1 METFPS
7 FLWILLLLVCMMG
20 EGACARHAEFVEC
33 NESDRKALLDFKG
46 GLVDRWDRLSSW
58 QGSKC
63 CQWWGIDCD
72 NKTGAVIA
80 VDLHNPAV
88 DFGSSFSRYGFWFL
102 GGEIRPSL
110 AQLKSL
116 RSLDLSFNTF
126 NSRIPHFFSSLE
138 NLRYLN
144 LSNAWFKESNIPQ
157 TLGNLSNLQ
166 VLDISTS
173 FATVT
178 VDNLEWVSG
187 LVSLKYLAMNGV
199 NLEKVGVGWVK
210 ALNELPSLTELHLND
225 CQLSSLMYFL
235 PSVNLTSLAVLELRN
250 NNFNSEL
257 PNWIV
262 NISSLIT
269 VDLSFGSLN
278 GRIPHSFSELPNLQ
292 SLKLSG
298 NLNLSASCSQLFR
311 GSWKKIQLLD
321 LAVTKLHGRFP
332 FSLGNMTSLVYLDL
346 SDNFVEGSI
355 PSYIGTFCN
364 LQYIDVSFNNLT
376 EGLPELLEFESC
388 PCRSPLPRL
397 KFFASKASGLA
408 GKLPNWLG
416 HLKSLVVLDLS
427 YNKIEGPIPSSFGNL
442 QRLSELRLYSN
453 RLNGTLPDGVALLS
467 ELTFLNVAANQLTGV
482 ISETFFSRLGKLK
495 FLILSANSFILSVN
509 SDWVPPF
516 QVSYLYMDGHLPNP
530 LSIAPY
536 AIVDLSS
543 NLFKGTIPLPS
554 VRIEALDLSNNQ
566 FSGYI
571 PENIGAIMPNLLLL
585 SLSSNRLTG
594 AIPTSLGKMLSLDVI
609 DLSRN
614 NLTGSMPST
623 IGNCQGLSVLDLQSN
638 NLSGGIPRSLGQL
651 QSLRTLHLSNNRFS
665 GEIISTLQ
673 NLLTLETLDLANNM
687 LTGNIPIWFGAAFP
701 NLRILSLRSNN
712 FSGELPSSL
721 RKLSS
726 LQVLN
731 MAENKLNGTIP
742 ASLGDLKAMTQQQS
756 ENLYLVYGGF
766 WLIGSYIKHYYQE
779 NLVVNVHGQFHKY
792 TKTLSLLMSID
803 LSRNNFHGEI
813 PEKLAKLVGLLV
825 LNLSGNH
832 ISGQIPQSI
841 SELHQLLSLDL
852 SSNRLS
858 GPIPPSMSS
867 LTFLENLNF
876 SDNNLSGAIPYANQ
890 MSTFNASSF
899 AGNPGL
905 CGFPLD
911 MKCLHDDSNNEGSNN
926 GSYDGGKDEV
936 DDGNGFFDNWLDLS
950 IGLGIA
956 AGLLLPFLIFLIK
969 RSWGGVYFAFVD
981 WIVDSF
987 SSMTNRI
994 ATGRRI

>member
-33 NESDRKALLDFKG
+33 NESDRKALLDFKE

-80 VDLHNPAV
+80 VDIHNPAV

-110 AQLKSL
+110 PKLKSL

-126 NSRIPHFFSSLE
+126 NAEFLISFRLIISESLE

-173 FATVT
+173 FANVT
-178 VDNLEWVSG
+178 VDNLEWLSG

-210 ALNELPSLTELHLND
+210 ALNKLPSLTELHLND

-235 PSVNLTSLAVLELRN
+235 PSVNLTSLAVLKLRN

-269 VDLSFGSLN
+269 VDLSFCSLN

-292 SLKLSG
+292 CLKLSG

-311 GSWKKIQLLD
+311 GSWKKIQILD

-355 PSYIGTFCN
+355 PSYIGRLCN

-388 PCRSPLPRL
+388 PCRSPLPRS

-427 YNKIEGPIPSSFGNL
+427 HNKIEGPIPSSFGNL

-453 RLNGTLPDGVALLS
+453 RLNGTLPDGVVLLS

-495 FLILSANSFILSVN
+495 FLILSANSFISSVN

-516 QVSYLYMDGHLPNP
+516 QVSYLYMGSCILGPPFPTWLRHQKEITNLDFSNASISSSIPSWFWDISGNISLLNFYHKCLDRHLPNP
-530 LSIAPY
+530 LSIAPC

-543 NLFKGTIPLPS
+543 NLFKGIVPLPS
-554 VRIEALDLSNNQ
+554 VIIEALDLSNNQ

-571 PENIGAIMPNLLLL
+571 PENIGEIMPNLLLL

-609 DLSRN
+609 DHSRN

-623 IGNCQGLSVLDLQSN
+623 IGNCQGLSVLDLQQ
-638 NLSGGIPRSLGQL
+638 QL
-651 QSLRTLHLSNNRFS
+651 
-665 GEIISTLQ
+665 
-673 NLLTLETLDLANNM
+673 
-687 LTGNIPIWFGAAFP
+687 IWWDSKIFG
-701 NLRILSLRSNN
+701 
-712 FSGELPSSL
+712 
-721 RKLSS
+721 K
-726 LQVLN
+726 V
-731 MAENKLNGTIP
+731 
-742 ASLGDLKAMTQQQS
+742 
-756 ENLYLVYGGF
+756 NLYLVYGGF

-792 TKTLSLLMSID
+792 TKTLSLLTSID

-813 PEKLAKLVGLLV
+813 PEKLTKLVGLLV
-825 LNLSGNH
+825 FNSSENH

-858 GPIPPSMSS
+858 GPIPPSTSS
-867 LTFLENLNF
+867 LTFLENLNL
-876 SDNNLSGAIPYANQ
+876 SDNNLSGTIPYSNQ

-911 MKCLHDDSNNEGSNN
+911 MKCLRDDSNNGGSKD
-926 GSYDGGKDEV
+926 GSYDGEKDEV

-950 IGLGIA
+950 IGLGFA

-981 WIVDSF
+981 WIVDSL

-994 ATGRRI
+994 ATGRRIQHSSYSFLFLL